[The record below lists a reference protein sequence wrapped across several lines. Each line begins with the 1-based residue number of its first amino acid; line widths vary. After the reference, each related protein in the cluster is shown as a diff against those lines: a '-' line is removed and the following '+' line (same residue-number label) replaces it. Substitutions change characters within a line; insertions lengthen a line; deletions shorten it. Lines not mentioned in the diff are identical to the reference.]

1 MEPHDM
7 PSGTHTHTH
16 THTHTQPPGPTKG
29 QRRAAAGKRTR
40 AEHRGDSGVGGEGLK
55 ASG

>member
-7 PSGTHTHTH
+7 PSGTH